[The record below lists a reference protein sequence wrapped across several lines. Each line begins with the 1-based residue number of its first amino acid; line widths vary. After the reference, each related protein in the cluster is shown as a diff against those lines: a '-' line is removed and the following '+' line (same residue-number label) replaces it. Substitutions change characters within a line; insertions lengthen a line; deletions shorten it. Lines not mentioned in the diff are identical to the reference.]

1 MHLKNR
7 FDVGEFAV
15 LVEMEPPKG
24 IDISQM
30 VTSATKVKTKVTA
43 FAVPDMST
51 AIMRMSALGGAAILQ
66 TKGMDT
72 IMQMCCRDRN
82 RLAIQGD
89 LLAAYGCGITNIM
102 VVKGDDISFGDH
114 HQAKAVDD
122 IDLYDLLGII
132 DVFRNSKDMGGG
144 DLLGAPN
151 FYCGTTVNAGLR
163 GEALEAELVEMKR
176 RADSGV
182 SFYITTP
189 VFDLESISEFLKAV
203 DIRKSNVIPTLMPL
217 KSVGMARYI
226 SRNMKH
232 IHIPAELIDRLQK
245 APDKTKEGIR
255 ILRDGM
261 EMVREGGFK
270 GVMIQAMGFEPHLPE
285 ILGM

>member
-30 VTSATKVKTKVTA
+30 VTSATKVRSRVTA
-43 FAVPDMST
+43 FVVPDMST

-66 TKGMDT
+66 NKAMDT

-82 RLAIQGD
+82 RLALQGD
-89 LLAAYGCGITNIM
+89 LLAAYGCGVTNIM
-102 VVKGDDISFGDH
+102 VVKADDITFGDH

-122 IDLYDLLGII
+122 IDLYDLLGIVE
-132 DVFRNSKDMGGG
+132 VFRNGKDMGGG
-144 DLLGAPN
+144 DLAGAPN
-151 FYCGTTVNAGLR
+151 FYCGTTVNVGLR
-163 GEALEAELVEMKR
+163 GEALDAELAEMKR
-176 RADSGV
+176 LADAGV
-182 SFYITTP
+182 SFYVTTP
-189 VFDLESISEFLKAV
+189 VFDLESISDFLKAV

-245 APDKTKEGIR
+245 APDKIKEGIR
-255 ILRDGM
+255 ILRDGV
-261 EMVREGGFK
+261 EMAREGGFK
-270 GVMIQAMGFEPHLPE
+270 GVMIQAMGFETHLPE